1 MADTSQPHSS
11 RCPAWLREGGLYLI
25 VSGVVTVLKY
35 VLLLFLP
42 RAFAFLPMRDFGW
55 PGIEM
60 TLLGETFR
68 WKIFGYDTAHGG
80 LPYLCAYMTA
90 MVLGECVNFPLQR
103 RYVFR
108 AKGHLA
114 RQVLLYALAF
124 IVITCLVNSI
134 NCVWVAV
141 AAKFVPDW
149 VYTLGTHFFNGTNSA
164 VLFFF
169 VSTTSTA
176 RSSTKRI
183 RQAAI
188 FPFFFITVF
197 SSSSRSSRQSQ
208 QVPAEFP
215 QW

>member
-68 WKIFGYDTAHGG
+68 WNIFGYDTAHGG

-103 RYVFR
+103 KYVFR

-124 IVITCLVNSI
+124 IVITCLVNPI
-134 NCVWVAV
+134 NCCLL
-141 AAKFVPDW
+141 
-149 VYTLGTHFFNGTNSA
+149 YTLT
-164 VLFFF
+164 LP
-169 VSTTSTA
+169 
-176 RSSTKRI
+176 TKRI
-183 RQAAI
+183 
-188 FPFFFITVF
+188 V
-197 SSSSRSSRQSQ
+197 
-208 QVPAEFP
+208 
-215 QW
+215 

>member
-1 MADTSQPHSS
+1 MAKTTKPHSF
-11 RCPAWLREGGLYLI
+11 RCPEWLREGGLYLL

-68 WKIFGYDTAHGG
+68 WNIFGYDTAHGG

-103 RYVFR
+103 KLVFR

-114 RQVLLYALAF
+114 RQILLYALAF

-134 NCVWVAV
+134 NCIWVAV

-149 VYTLGTHFFNGTNSA
+149 VYTLGTLFFNGTISA
-164 VLFFF
+164 VVFFF
-169 VSTTSTA
+169 VN
-176 RSSTKRI
+176 KRI
-183 RQAAI
+183 
-188 FPFFFITVF
+188 
-197 SSSSRSSRQSQ
+197 
-208 QVPAEFP
+208 FP
-215 QW
+215 QE

>member
-35 VLLLFLP
+35 LLLLFLP

-68 WKIFGYDTAHGG
+68 WNIFGYDTAHGG
-80 LPYLCAYMTA
+80 LPYLCAYMAA

-103 RYVFR
+103 KYVFR

-134 NCVWVAV
+134 NCIWVA
-141 AAKFVPDW
+141 W
-149 VYTLGTHFFNGTNSA
+149 RRSSCRIGCTRS
-164 VLFFF
+164 
-169 VSTTSTA
+169 A
-176 RSSTKRI
+176 RSSSTA
-183 RQAAI
+183 Q
-188 FPFFFITVF
+188 FPRWCF
-197 SSSSRSSRQSQ
+197 SSSTNAFSHRHKNGGCPSRAVPFLYGVSS
-208 QVPAEFP
+208 VLTTF
-215 QW
+215 

>member
-35 VLLLFLP
+35 LLLLFLP
-42 RAFAFLPMRDFGW
+42 RAFAFLPMRD
-55 PGIEM
+55 
-60 TLLGETFR
+60 
-68 WKIFGYDTAHGG
+68 FGYDTAHGG

-103 RYVFR
+103 KYVFR

-114 RQVLLYALAF
+114 RQLLLYALAF

-134 NCVWVAV
+134 NCIWVAV

-149 VYTLGTHFFNGTNSA
+149 VYTLGTLFFNGTISA
-164 VLFFF
+164 VVFFF
-169 VSTTSTA
+169 VN
-176 RSSTKRI
+176 KRI
-183 RQAAI
+183 
-188 FPFFFITVF
+188 
-197 SSSSRSSRQSQ
+197 
-208 QVPAEFP
+208 FP
-215 QW
+215 QA

>member
-1 MADTSQPHSS
+1 MAVKANKAGLAGWWDHFAGTHPK
-11 RCPAWLREGGLYLI
+11 AAKWIREGGLFVI
-25 VSGVVTVLKY
+25 VSNLVTVLKY
-35 VLLLFLP
+35 FILQFLP
-42 RAFAFLPMRDFGW
+42 LAFQSLSSVDFGW

-68 WKIFGYDTAHGG
+68 WNIFGYDTAHGG

-103 RYVFR
+103 KYVFR

-149 VYTLGTHFFNGTNSA
+149 VYTLGTLFFNGTISA
-164 VLFFF
+164 VVFFF
-169 VSTTSTA
+169 VN
-176 RSSTKRI
+176 KRI
-183 RQAAI
+183 
-188 FPFFFITVF
+188 
-197 SSSSRSSRQSQ
+197 
-208 QVPAEFP
+208 FP
-215 QW
+215 QA

>member
-68 WKIFGYDTAHGG
+68 WNIFGYDTAHGG
-80 LPYLCAYMTA
+80 L
-90 MVLGECVNFPLQR
+90 NFPLQR
-103 RYVFR
+103 KYVFR

-134 NCVWVAV
+134 NCIWVAV

-149 VYTLGTHFFNGTNSA
+149 VYTLGTLFFNGTISA
-164 VLFFF
+164 VVFFF
-169 VSTTSTA
+169 VN
-176 RSSTKRI
+176 KRI
-183 RQAAI
+183 
-188 FPFFFITVF
+188 
-197 SSSSRSSRQSQ
+197 
-208 QVPAEFP
+208 FP
-215 QW
+215 QA

>member
-35 VLLLFLP
+35 LLLLFLP

-68 WKIFGYDTAHGG
+68 WNIFGYDTAHGG

-103 RYVFR
+103 KYVFR

-149 VYTLGTHFFNGTNSA
+149 VYSLGTLFFNGTISA
-164 VLFFF
+164 VVFFF
-169 VSTTSTA
+169 VN
-176 RSSTKRI
+176 KRI
-183 RQAAI
+183 
-188 FPFFFITVF
+188 
-197 SSSSRSSRQSQ
+197 
-208 QVPAEFP
+208 FP
-215 QW
+215 QA

>member
-35 VLLLFLP
+35 LLLLFLP

-68 WKIFGYDTAHGG
+68 WNIFGYDTAHGG

-103 RYVFR
+103 
-108 AKGHLA
+108 K
-114 RQVLLYALAF
+114 
-124 IVITCLVNSI
+124 
-134 NCVWVAV
+134 
-141 AAKFVPDW
+141 
-149 VYTLGTHFFNGTNSA
+149 
-164 VLFFF
+164 
-169 VSTTSTA
+169 
-176 RSSTKRI
+176 
-183 RQAAI
+183 
-188 FPFFFITVF
+188 
-197 SSSSRSSRQSQ
+197 
-208 QVPAEFP
+208 
-215 QW
+215 

>member
-11 RCPAWLREGGLYLI
+11 CCPAWLREGGLYLI

-68 WKIFGYDTAHGG
+68 WNIFGYDTAHGG

-134 NCVWVAV
+134 NCIWVAV

-149 VYTLGTHFFNGTNSA
+149 VYTLGTLFFNGTISA
-164 VLFFF
+164 VVFFF
-169 VSTTSTA
+169 VN
-176 RSSTKRI
+176 KRI
-183 RQAAI
+183 
-188 FPFFFITVF
+188 
-197 SSSSRSSRQSQ
+197 
-208 QVPAEFP
+208 FP
-215 QW
+215 QA

>member
-35 VLLLFLP
+35 L
-42 RAFAFLPMRDFGW
+42 
-55 PGIEM
+55 
-60 TLLGETFR
+60 LLGETFR
-68 WKIFGYDTAHGG
+68 WNIFGYDTAHGG

-103 RYVFR
+103 KYVFR

-134 NCVWVAV
+134 NCIWVAV

-149 VYTLGTHFFNGTNSA
+149 VYTLGTLFFNGTISA
-164 VLFFF
+164 VVFFF
-169 VSTTSTA
+169 VN
-176 RSSTKRI
+176 KRI
-183 RQAAI
+183 
-188 FPFFFITVF
+188 
-197 SSSSRSSRQSQ
+197 
-208 QVPAEFP
+208 FP
-215 QW
+215 QA

>member
-35 VLLLFLP
+35 LLLLFLP

-68 WKIFGYDTAHGG
+68 WNIFGYDTAHGG

-103 RYVFR
+103 KYVFR
-108 AKGHLA
+108 GGVFLRQQAHFPTGIKKGGCPSRA
-114 RQVLLYALAF
+114 VPFLYG
-124 IVITCLVNSI
+124 VCSMRITC
-134 NCVWVAV
+134 
-141 AAKFVPDW
+141 
-149 VYTLGTHFFNGTNSA
+149 
-164 VLFFF
+164 
-169 VSTTSTA
+169 
-176 RSSTKRI
+176 
-183 RQAAI
+183 
-188 FPFFFITVF
+188 
-197 SSSSRSSRQSQ
+197 
-208 QVPAEFP
+208 
-215 QW
+215 

>member
-68 WKIFGYDTAHGG
+68 WNIFGYDTAHGG

-103 RYVFR
+103 KYVFR

-134 NCVWVAV
+134 NCIWVAV

-149 VYTLGTHFFNGTNSA
+149 VYALLQRHNFRGGVFLRQQTHFPTGIKMGA
-164 VLFFF
+164 VHRGQ
-169 VSTTSTA
+169 S
-176 RSSTKRI
+176 
-183 RQAAI
+183 
-188 FPFFFITVF
+188 PFFMAFLRF
-197 SSSSRSSRQSQ
+197 
-208 QVPAEFP
+208 
-215 QW
+215 

>member
-68 WKIFGYDTAHGG
+68 WNIFGYDTAHGG

-103 RYVFR
+103 KYVFR
-108 AKGHLA
+108 ANGNLA
-114 RQVLLYALAF
+114 RQVLLYARAF

-149 VYTLGTHFFNGTNSA
+149 VYTLGTLFFNGTISA
-164 VLFFF
+164 VVFFF
-169 VSTTSTA
+169 VN
-176 RSSTKRI
+176 KRI
-183 RQAAI
+183 
-188 FPFFFITVF
+188 
-197 SSSSRSSRQSQ
+197 
-208 QVPAEFP
+208 FP
-215 QW
+215 QA